1 MFPEAM
7 EEVTSPLQK
16 GHVYTYSGDFW
27 RDAGGACA
35 TQSLLF
41 ASVALLAWKC
51 FTRLWPWLFRR
62 SAIASQVSRRTRAL
76 RTRLRRG
83 SNRAAADVAARLRI
97 VSCTMAA
104 RHVLHVCV
112 PFFPDGRLEIKIE
125 NCCRGFRWRQVAHFH
140 EPWVLVWQRRHN
152 LRSGFLVCH
161 AAVQKKS
168 FVWFSLQTKHFFC
181 VTWKA
186 DAIHAPAR
194 VLVLW
199 RKVCR
204 SVPQAALGASVR
216 CSCLALLRGAFF
228 ADPIG
233 LLLPLRFGECV
244 FAFHFPTFLA
254 RSFVQVFFAQRIP
267 IHRLLLPHV
276 KQKLPSERQAF
287 LKRRQRERSVDQ
299 DLAPCAAACH
309 PNVRRYWVS
318 TDHVDDH
325 ARLDCA
331 SLRAVEHVG
340 EVGRDWKLVTS
351 HFQLWVG
358 AARVQKPHSTLH
370 ADWEDVFLID
380 SWNCP
385 ACSCFKT
392 HKDILGKFVSNY
404 CPVCWRRFCIN
415 ARPPANCSM
424 APFQNLEFFSVEMF
438 SRLHWHTYA

>member
-140 EPWVLVWQRRHN
+140 EPWVLVWLRRHN

-161 AAVQKKS
+161 VAVQKKS

-186 DAIHAPAR
+186 DAIHAPASQLPTVAAHSR
-194 VLVLW
+194 SPWTQSRSPSSLPPHHSSAPLLSPPATVQHLLW
-199 RKVCR
+199 HPYQDTSFNSNKPPLNTL
-204 SVPQAALGASVR
+204 S
-216 CSCLALLRGAFF
+216 F
-228 ADPIG
+228 PI
-233 LLLPLRFGECV
+233 
-244 FAFHFPTFLA
+244 
-254 RSFVQVFFAQRIP
+254 S
-267 IHRLLLPHV
+267 LPHTT
-276 KQKLPSERQAF
+276 
-287 LKRRQRERSVDQ
+287 
-299 DLAPCAAACH
+299 C
-309 PNVRRYWVS
+309 
-318 TDHVDDH
+318 
-325 ARLDCA
+325 
-331 SLRAVEHVG
+331 
-340 EVGRDWKLVTS
+340 
-351 HFQLWVG
+351 
-358 AARVQKPHSTLH
+358 STLH
-370 ADWEDVFLID
+370 TDVLTRL
-380 SWNCP
+380 P
-385 ACSCFKT
+385 ASQHSSTALALRSCAGMVSRRVDYT
-392 HKDILGKFVSNY
+392 ICYTGKKLE
-404 CPVCWRRFCIN
+404 CWT
-415 ARPPANCSM
+415 
-424 APFQNLEFFSVEMF
+424 FFSAF
-438 SRLHWHTYA
+438 SIIFWACPTISNGPYFGALSSRCCSPTRIASIQKKVV